1 MVDSAIVNGAI
12 VYGAIV
18 YSFIINA
25 TMVDGSILNVAIVV
39 WTFVGVAIIK
49 GTELTFPVRSIRLG
63 KMHCVN
69 KSSTKNQD
77 TTKQI
82 KLGIGNI

>member
-1 MVDSAIVNGAI
+1 
-12 VYGAIV
+12 
-18 YSFIINA
+18 
-25 TMVDGSILNVAIVV
+25 MVDGSILDVAIVD
-39 WTFVGVAIIK
+39 WTIVDVAIIE
-49 GTELTFPVRSIRLG
+49 GTELTFPVRSIHLQ